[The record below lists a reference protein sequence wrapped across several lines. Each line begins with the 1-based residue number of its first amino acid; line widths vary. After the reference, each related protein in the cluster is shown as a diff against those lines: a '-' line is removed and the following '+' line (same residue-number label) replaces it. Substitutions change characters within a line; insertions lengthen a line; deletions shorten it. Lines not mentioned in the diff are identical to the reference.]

1 MPLSGNGA
9 AVEVGLTKP
18 SNSREEGRNWE
29 GIDPLRCCQHLIH
42 YENTQ
47 KEIPTHTGAG
57 ASLEFDEKLLNEVLF
72 PFFGFQSS

>member
-1 MPLSGNGA
+1 MRSSQRHQA
-9 AVEVGLTKP
+9 AKP

-47 KEIPTHTGAG
+47 QEIPTHTA
-57 ASLEFDEKLLNEVLF
+57 ASIELNEKIQNYSLTHKI
-72 PFFGFQSS
+72 